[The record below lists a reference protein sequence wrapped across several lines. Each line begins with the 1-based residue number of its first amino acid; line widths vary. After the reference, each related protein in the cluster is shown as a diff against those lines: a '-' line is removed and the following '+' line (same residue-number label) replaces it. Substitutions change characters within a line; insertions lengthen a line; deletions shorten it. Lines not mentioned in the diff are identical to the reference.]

1 MLTGVIPFDGEGL
14 RELLYA
20 HVHREPA
27 PPSARNHALGPRVD
41 AVIMR
46 GLAKD
51 PAARWDSCTAMVDA
65 LAAALTRRPEPA
77 VARTVVMAPPSPT
90 RAAPE
95 APPAVTAPPYVD
107 TETPNDPIAR
117 RDPSPPPIPEPR
129 TPPARNAILIPAPL
143 ILPLLIAI

>member
-41 AVIMR
+41 AAIMR
-46 GLAKD
+46 SLAKD

-77 VARTVVMAPPSPT
+77 VARTVVRAPPSAT

-95 APPAVTAPPYVD
+95 AAPSVTASAHVGTD
-107 TETPNDPIAR
+107 VA
-117 RDPSPPPIPEPR
+117 
-129 TPPARNAILIPAPL
+129 
-143 ILPLLIAI
+143 

>member
-1 MLTGVIPFDGEGL
+1 MLTGVIRFDGEGL
-14 RELLYA
+14 MELLYA

-77 VARTVVMAPPSPT
+77 VARPVVMAPPSPT
-90 RAAPE
+90 RAPPH
-95 APPAVTAPPYVD
+95 APPPL
-107 TETPNDPIAR
+107 
-117 RDPSPPPIPEPR
+117 PPPTHSHPTHP
-129 TPPARNAILIPAPL
+129 
-143 ILPLLIAI
+143 

>member
-1 MLTGVIPFDGEGL
+1 MLTGVTRFDGEGL
-14 RELLYA
+14 MELLHA
-20 HVHREPA
+20 QVPGEPA
-27 PPSARNHALGPRVD
+27 PPSARTHALGPRVD

-46 GLAKD
+46 GLARD

-95 APPAVTAPPYVD
+95 APPAFTPPTYVD
-107 TETPNDPIAR
+107 T
-117 RDPSPPPIPEPR
+117 
-129 TPPARNAILIPAPL
+129 
-143 ILPLLIAI
+143 